1 MLFRSK
7 LEGIP
12 SDGIYHSY
20 FMGAVPFLEDAFS
33 SGVISMECWVDV
45 SMPSAFSEITSM
57 FFCLLTHANPC
68 DLVSKL
74 CVVTLPF
81 SFFLRDRPLFFL
93 CFSIT
98 YKVLPN
104 IMDRGIVKEWIYSY
118 WKRKKKKRLEP
129 F

>member
-1 MLFRSK
+1 MVKQPQSGLCLRSGYCRPGSSCPPQHVRPFSHHFS
-7 LEGIP
+7 L
-12 SDGIYHSY
+12 Y
-20 FMGAVPFLEDAFS
+20 FF
-33 SGVISMECWVDV
+33 
-45 SMPSAFSEITSM
+45 
-57 FFCLLTHANPC
+57 
-68 DLVSKL
+68 
-74 CVVTLPF
+74 LPF

-118 WKRKKKKRLEP
+118 WKRKKKKKRLEP

>member
-1 MLFRSK
+1 MFNFRYANGKAAPERSMPPLRVLPSRLFVSTTAR
-7 LEGIP
+7 EA
-12 SDGIYHSY
+12 
-20 FMGAVPFLEDAFS
+20 FFS
-33 SGVISMECWVDV
+33 SFFVI
-45 SMPSAFSEITSM
+45 
-57 FFCLLTHANPC
+57 FF
-68 DLVSKL
+68 
-74 CVVTLPF
+74 LPF

-118 WKRKKKKRLEP
+118 WKRKKKKKRLEP